1 VRYIAY
7 REDSGATVMG
17 VVVDGAV
24 APLGGLEDFYS
35 TVERY
40 RAEAARVT
48 TGGFSVDAA
57 RPAVPVPV
65 GTRVICAGL
74 NYRAHAEEAH
84 GDPPKWPDVFGRW
97 ASTLTASGTEVPLP
111 PREERFD
118 WEGEL
123 CAIIGAHLTDVTVE
137 EAAAGILGYTCFND
151 LSARD
156 FQFAAGQFTLGKNAD
171 RSGPIG
177 SHIVEP
183 SDLDD
188 AKDVEITTHVNGQ
201 LRQKATTAQLIF
213 TAAEIASYV
222 SGCMSLR
229 PGDVISTGTP
239 AGVGF
244 ARTPPERLTP
254 GDTVTVSIQ
263 GIGSIEN
270 RIVAQ
275 AAYREKHDE

>member
-1 VRYIAY
+1 MRYIAY
-7 REDSGATVMG
+7 REDQGVTLMG

-24 APLGGLEDFYS
+24 APLCGIEEFYS
-35 TVERY
+35 DAARY
-40 RAEAARVT
+40 RAEAARAT
-48 TGGFSVDAA
+48 AGGFPVESA
-57 RPAVPVPV
+57 RPAVPAPAS
-65 GTRVICAGL
+65 TRVICAGL

-84 GDPPKWPDVFGRW
+84 GQPPKYPDVFGRW
-97 ASTLTASGTEVPLP
+97 ASTLTVSGTDVPLP

-123 CAIIGAHLTDVTVE
+123 CAVIGAHLTDVTID
-137 EAAAGILGYTCFND
+137 EAAAGILGYACFND

-156 FQFAAGQFTLGKNAD
+156 FQFAAGQYALGKNAD

-177 SHIVEP
+177 SQIVEP
-183 SDLDD
+183 GDLDD
-188 AKDVEITTHVNGQ
+188 ARDLEITTHVNGE
-201 LRQKATTAQLIF
+201 LKQKATTAQLIF

-244 ARTPPERLTP
+244 ARTPPERLAP
-254 GDTVTVSIQ
+254 GDTVTVTIA

-270 RIVAQ
+270 RIVAR